1 MNYILYGE
9 QYPMIKKRLKKVLS
23 ERLGE
28 FDDFN
33 VVKYDYSKENIDEIC
48 EETAMLPLGYDSK
61 AVVIDKASFLEP
73 KGDKEANEKLLAA
86 IENSSDS
93 INIIFILR
101 NENLDPKN
109 PIVTYLKEHKESGEI
124 FEFLNLKKEEWP
136 VYIRKYFKEK
146 NVTIDQDAVD
156 ELALRIDGDLTRFV
170 NEAEK
175 LCLYKDKLS
184 LTDITLMVAKPLEDD
199 AFQITNALYRGD
211 NAAALS
217 IFRDIRLLGSNST
230 DGLIPMLGS
239 QFRFASQVMF
249 LSSRGL
255 DQSEIAKQ
263 LNANEWRVKITL
275 RNARNLSKRQIAHA
289 LDDLFY
295 LDYQIK
301 SGQINRF
308 YGLELFL
315 INFPN

>member
-9 QYPMIKKRLKKVLS
+9 QYPMIKKRLKKVLD

-28 FDDFN
+28 VDDFN
-33 VVKYDYSKENIDEIC
+33 VVKFDYSPDKVDEIIDE
-48 EETAMLPLGYDSK
+48 ASMLPLGYESK
-61 AVVIDKASFLEP
+61 AVVIDNASFLEP
-73 KGDKEANEKLLAA
+73 KGNKEIIEKFVSLL
-86 IENSSDS
+86 ENSSES
-93 INIIFILR
+93 INVIFVLR
-101 NENLDPKN
+101 NENLDDKN
-109 PIVTYLKEHKESGEI
+109 PIVTLIKENGQI
-124 FEFLNLKKEEWP
+124 FQFLNLKKEEWP
-136 VYIRKYFKEK
+136 RYIAKYFKER
-146 NVTIDQDAVD
+146 NIEIDPKAVD
-156 ELALRIDGDLTRFV
+156 ELALRVDGDLMRFV

-175 LCLYKDKLS
+175 LCLYKDHLT
-184 LTDITLMVAKPLEDD
+184 LTDITLMVNKPLEDD

-255 DQSEIAKQ
+255 DQKEIAKQ

-275 RNARNLSKRQIAHA
+275 GNCRRLSKRQIAHA
-289 LDDLFY
+289 LDDLYY

>member
-9 QYPMIKKRLKKVLS
+9 QYPMIKKRLKKVLD

-28 FDDFN
+28 VDDFN
-33 VVKYDYSKENIDEIC
+33 VVKFDYSPDKIDEIID
-48 EETAMLPLGYDSK
+48 EASMLPLGYEAK
-61 AVVIDKASFLEP
+61 AVVIDNASILEP
-73 KGDKEANEKLLAA
+73 KSNKEIVEKFVSLL
-86 IENSSDS
+86 ENSSES
-93 INIIFILR
+93 INIIFVLR
-101 NENLDPKN
+101 NENLDDKN
-109 PIVTYLKEHKESGEI
+109 PIVTHIKENGQI
-124 FEFLNLKKEEWP
+124 FQFLNLKKEEWP
-136 VYIRKYFKEK
+136 RYIAKYFKER
-146 NVTIDQDAVD
+146 NVEIDPKAVD
-156 ELALRIDGDLTRFV
+156 ELALRVDGDLMRFV

-175 LCLYKDKLS
+175 LCLYKDHLT
-184 LTDITLMVAKPLEDD
+184 LTDITLMVNKPLEDD

-255 DQSEIAKQ
+255 DQKEIAKQ

-275 RNARNLSKRQIAHA
+275 GNCRRLSRRQIAHA
-289 LDDLFY
+289 LDDLYY

>member
-9 QYPMIKKRLKKVLS
+9 QYPMIKKRLKKIL
-23 ERLGE
+23 EENLGE
-28 FDDFN
+28 VDDFN
-33 VVKYDYSKENIDEIC
+33 VVKFDYKDDLADEIC
-48 EETAMLPLGYDSK
+48 SEAAMLPLGYESK
-61 AVVIDKASFLEP
+61 AVVVDNASLLEP
-73 KGDKEANEKLLAA
+73 KGNKDANKKILEQLK
-86 IENSSDS
+86 NGDPS
-93 INIIFILR
+93 INVIFVLR
-101 NENLDPKN
+101 NENLDAKN
-109 PIVTYLKEHKESGEI
+109 EIVNFVKENGRI

-136 VYIRKYFKEK
+136 IYIRKYFKER
-146 NVTIDQDAVD
+146 NVEIDSNAVD
-156 ELALRIDGDLTRFV
+156 ELSLRVDGDLSRFV

-175 LCLYKDKLS
+175 LCLYKDHLT

-239 QFRFASQVMF
+239 QFRFASQVAF

-255 DQSEIAKQ
+255 DQKEIAKE

-275 RNARNLSKRQIAHA
+275 GNVRRLSRRQIAHA
-289 LDDLFY
+289 LDDLYY

>member
-9 QYPMIKKRLKKVLS
+9 QYPMIKKRLKKVLA
-23 ERLGE
+23 ERVGE
-28 FDDFN
+28 VDDFN
-33 VVKYDYSKENIDEIC
+33 VVKFDYNPEKVDEIIDE
-48 EETAMLPLGYDSK
+48 ASMLPLGYDSK
-61 AVVIDKASFLEP
+61 AVVIDNASFLEA
-73 KGDKEANEKLLAA
+73 KANKEIVDRFLKLV
-86 IENSSDS
+86 ENGEDS
-93 INIIFILR
+93 INIFFILR
-101 NENLDPKN
+101 NENLDSKN
-109 PIVTYLKEHKESGEI
+109 PIVNYVKEHGQI

-136 VYIRKYFKEK
+136 IYIRKYFKER
-146 NVTIDQDAVD
+146 NVEIDPNAVD
-156 ELALRIDGDLTRFV
+156 ELALRVDGDLMRFV

-175 LCLYKDKLS
+175 LCLYKDH
-184 LTDITLMVAKPLEDD
+184 LTVADITLMVSKPLEDD
-199 AFQITNALYRGD
+199 AFQITNALFRGD
-211 NAAALS
+211 NASALS

-230 DGLIPMLGS
+230 DGLIPMLGA

-255 DQSEIAKQ
+255 DRQEIAKQ

-275 RNARNLSKRQIAHA
+275 GNCRRLSRRQIAHA
-289 LDDLFY
+289 LDDLYY

>member
-9 QYPMIKKRLKKVLS
+9 QYPMIKKRLKKVLD
-23 ERLGE
+23 ERLGDV
-28 FDDFN
+28 DDFN
-33 VVKYDYSKENIDEIC
+33 VVKFDFKPELIDEIID
-48 EETAMLPLGYDSK
+48 EANMLPLGYDSK
-61 AVVIDKASFLEP
+61 AVVIDNAVFLEP
-73 KGDKEANEKLLAA
+73 KGNKEINERFIELLN
-86 IENSSDS
+86 NSSDS
-93 INIIFILR
+93 INLIFILR
-101 NENLDPKN
+101 NENLDDKN
-109 PIVTYLKEHKESGEI
+109 QIVQFIKNNGQI
-124 FEFLNLKKEEWP
+124 FQFLNLKKEEWP
-136 VYIRKYFKEK
+136 RYIAKYFKER
-146 NVTIDQDAVD
+146 NVSIDQNAID
-156 ELALRIDGDLTRFV
+156 ELSLRIDGDLTRFV

-175 LCLYKDKLS
+175 LCLYKDHLT
-184 LTDITLMVAKPLEDD
+184 LTDITLMVNKPLEDD

-217 IFRDIRLLGSNST
+217 IFRDIRLQGSNAT

-249 LSSRGL
+249 LESRGL
-255 DQSEIAKQ
+255 DYKEIAKQ
-263 LNANEWRVKITL
+263 LSANEWRVKITIGNC
-275 RNARNLSKRQIAHA
+275 RRLSRRQIAHA
-289 LDDLFY
+289 LDDLYY

>member
-9 QYPMIKKRLKKVLS
+9 QYPMIKKRLKKVLD

-28 FDDFN
+28 VDDFN
-33 VVKYDYSKENIDEIC
+33 VVKFDYAPDKIDEIID
-48 EETAMLPLGYDSK
+48 EASMLPLGYEAK
-61 AVVIDKASFLEP
+61 AVVVDNASILEP
-73 KGDKEANEKLLAA
+73 KSNKEIVEKFVSLL
-86 IENSSDS
+86 ENSSES
-93 INIIFILR
+93 INIIFVLR
-101 NENLDPKN
+101 NENLDDKN
-109 PIVTYLKEHKESGEI
+109 PIVTHIKENGQI
-124 FEFLNLKKEEWP
+124 FQFLNLKKEEWP
-136 VYIRKYFKEK
+136 RYIAKYFKER
-146 NVTIDQDAVD
+146 NVEIDPKAVD
-156 ELALRIDGDLTRFV
+156 ELALRVDGDLMRFV

-175 LCLYKDKLS
+175 LCLYKDHLT
-184 LTDITLMVAKPLEDD
+184 LTDITLMVNKPLEDD

-255 DQSEIAKQ
+255 DQKEIAKQ

-275 RNARNLSKRQIAHA
+275 GNCRRLSRRQIAHA
-289 LDDLFY
+289 LDDLYY

>member
-9 QYPMIKKRLKKVLS
+9 QYPMIKKRLKKVLD

-28 FDDFN
+28 VDDFN
-33 VVKYDYSKENIDEIC
+33 VVKFDYAPDKIDEIID
-48 EETAMLPLGYDSK
+48 EASMLPLGYEAK
-61 AVVIDKASFLEP
+61 AVVIDNASILEP
-73 KGDKEANEKLLAA
+73 KSNKEIVEKFVSLL
-86 IENSSDS
+86 ENSSES
-93 INIIFILR
+93 INIIFVLR
-101 NENLDPKN
+101 NENLDDKN
-109 PIVTYLKEHKESGEI
+109 PIVTHIKENGQI
-124 FEFLNLKKEEWP
+124 FQFLNLKKEEWP
-136 VYIRKYFKEK
+136 RYIAKYFKER
-146 NVTIDQDAVD
+146 NVEIDPKAVD
-156 ELALRIDGDLTRFV
+156 ELALRVDGDLMRFV

-175 LCLYKDKLS
+175 LCLYKDHLT
-184 LTDITLMVAKPLEDD
+184 LTDITLMVNKPLEDD

-255 DQSEIAKQ
+255 DQKEIAKQ

-275 RNARNLSKRQIAHA
+275 GNCRRLSRRQIAHA
-289 LDDLFY
+289 LDDLYY

>member
-9 QYPMIKKRLKKVLS
+9 QYPMIKKRLGKILK
-23 ERLGE
+23 ERLGDV
-28 FDDFN
+28 DDFN
-33 VVKYDYSKENIDEIC
+33 VVKFEYSLDKIDEIID
-48 EETAMLPLGYDSK
+48 EASMLPLGYDSK
-61 AVVIDKASFLEP
+61 AVVIDNASFLET
-73 KGDKEANEKLLAA
+73 KGNKEASEKFAA
-86 IENSSDS
+86 LIENSSDS
-93 INIIFILR
+93 IDVIFILR
-101 NENLDPKN
+101 NENLDDKN
-109 PIVTYLKEHKESGEI
+109 PVTKLIKEKGEI
-124 FEFLNLKKEEWP
+124 FQFLNLKKEEWP
-136 VYIRKYFKEK
+136 RYIAKYFKEK
-146 NVTIDQDAVD
+146 NVEIEPRAID
-156 ELALRIDGDLTRFV
+156 ELALRVDGDLMRFI
-170 NEAEK
+170 NEADK
-175 LCLYKDKLS
+175 LCLYKDHLT
-184 LTDITLMVAKPLEDD
+184 LTDITLMVNKPLEDD

-211 NAAALS
+211 NATALS

-255 DQSEIAKQ
+255 DKSEIAKE

-275 RNARNLSKRQIAHA
+275 GNCKYLSRRQIAHA
-289 LDDLFY
+289 LDDLYY

>member
-9 QYPMIKKRLKKVLS
+9 QYPMIKKRLKKILS

-28 FDDFN
+28 IDDFN
-33 VVKYDYSKENIDEIC
+33 VAKFEFSNENIDEIC
-48 EETAMLPLGYDSK
+48 DEASMLPLGYDSK
-61 AVVIDKASFLEP
+61 AVVIDKATFLEP
-73 KGDKEANEKLLAA
+73 KGNKEANEKFLTLLKNND
-86 IENSSDS
+86 ES
-93 INIIFILR
+93 INVIFILR
-101 NENLDPKN
+101 SENLDSKN
-109 PIVTYLKEHKESGEI
+109 EIVSFIKENGQI

-136 VYIRKYFKEK
+136 IYIKKYFKDR
-146 NVTIDQDAVD
+146 NVEIEPNAIN
-156 ELALRIDGDLTRFV
+156 ELALRVDGDLTRFI

-175 LCLYKDKLS
+175 LCLYKDHLT

-217 IFRDIRLLGSNST
+217 IYRDITLQGSNAT

-239 QFRFASQVMF
+239 SFRFASQVLF
-249 LSSRGL
+249 LSSQGL
-255 DQSEIAKQ
+255 DAKEIAEQ
-263 LNANEWRVKITL
+263 LNANEYRVSITL
-275 RNARNLSKRQIAHA
+275 RNGRRFSRRQIAHA
-289 LDDLFY
+289 LDDLYY

>member
-9 QYPMIKKRLKKVLS
+9 QYPMIKKRLKKVLN

-28 FDDFN
+28 VDDFN
-33 VVKYDYSKENIDEIC
+33 VVKFDFKPELIDEIID
-48 EETAMLPLGYDSK
+48 EASMLPLGYDAK
-61 AVVIDKASFLEP
+61 AVVIDNASFLEP
-73 KGDKEANEKLLAA
+73 KGNKEINERFVELL
-86 IENSSDS
+86 ESGSDS
-93 INIIFILR
+93 INILFVLR
-101 NENLDPKN
+101 NDNLDDKN
-109 PIVTYLKEHKESGEI
+109 PIVKTINKDQILHFVNI
-124 FEFLNLKKEEWP
+124 TKEEWP
-136 VYIRKYFKEK
+136 KYIAKYFKDR
-146 NVTIDQDAVD
+146 NVTIEQNAID

-170 NEAEK
+170 NEADK
-175 LCLYKDKLS
+175 LCLYKNHLT
-184 LTDITLMVAKPLEDD
+184 LTDITLMVNKPLEDD
-199 AFQITNALYRGD
+199 AFQITNALFRGD
-211 NAAALS
+211 NASALS

-255 DQSEIAKQ
+255 DRQEIAKQ

-275 RNARNLSKRQIAHA
+275 GNCRRLSRRQIAHA
-289 LDDLFY
+289 LDDLYY

>member
-9 QYPMIKKRLKKVLS
+9 QYPMIKKRLKKVLK

-28 FDDFN
+28 VDDFN
-33 VVKYDYSKENIDEIC
+33 VVKFDYSNDIVDEIC
-48 EETAMLPLGYDSK
+48 DEASMLPLGYDAK
-61 AVVIDKASFLEP
+61 AVVVDNASFLEP
-73 KGDKEANEKLLAA
+73 KGSKEANEKILTML
-86 IENSSDS
+86 ENSSDS
-93 INIIFILR
+93 INVFFVLR
-101 NENLDPKN
+101 NENIDQKN
-109 PIVTYLKEHKESGEI
+109 VVVNYIKEHGQI

-136 VYIRKYFKEK
+136 IYIRKYFKER
-146 NVTIDQDAVD
+146 NVEIDPAAVD
-156 ELALRIDGDLTRFV
+156 ELALRVDGDLMRFV

-175 LCLYKDKLS
+175 LCLYKDHLS

-239 QFRFASQVMF
+239 QFRFASQVAF

-255 DQSEIAKQ
+255 DEKEIAQQ
-263 LNANEWRVKITL
+263 LKANEWRVKITL
-275 RNARNLSKRQIAHA
+275 KNCRRLSRRQIAHA
-289 LDDLFY
+289 LDDLYY

>member
-9 QYPMIKKRLKKVLS
+9 QYPMIRKRLKKILK

-28 FDDFN
+28 VDDFN
-33 VVKYDYSKENIDEIC
+33 VIKFDYNEDILPEIIDE
-48 EETAMLPLGYDSK
+48 ANMLPLGYDAK
-61 AVVIDKASFLEP
+61 AVVVDKCSFLEA
-73 KGDKEANEKLLAA
+73 KAKKEVVDKILSML
-86 IENSSDS
+86 ENSSDS
-93 INIIFILR
+93 IDIIFILR
-101 NENLDPKN
+101 NENLDRKSE
-109 PIVTYLKEHKESGEI
+109 IVKYIETKGQI
-124 FEFLNLKKEEWP
+124 FEFLNLTKEEWP
-136 VYIRKYFKEK
+136 KYIAKYFKEK
-146 NVTIDQDAVD
+146 NVEIEPAAIN
-156 ELALRIDGDLTRFV
+156 ELAMRVDGDLMRFI
-170 NEAEK
+170 NEADK
-175 LCLYKDKLS
+175 LCLYKDHIS
-184 LTDITLMVAKPLEDD
+184 LTDVTLLVAKPLEDD

-211 NAAALS
+211 NAAAIS

-255 DQSEIAKQ
+255 DQKEIAQQ
-263 LNANEWRVKITL
+263 LGANEWRVKITL
-275 RNARNLSKRQIAHA
+275 GNCRRLSRRQIAHA
-289 LDDLFY
+289 LDDLYY

>member
-9 QYPMIKKRLKKVLS
+9 QYPMIKKRLKKVLK
-23 ERLGE
+23 ENLGE
-28 FDDFN
+28 VDDFN
-33 VVKYDYSKENIDEIC
+33 VVKFDYSNDIVDEIIDE
-48 EETAMLPLGYDSK
+48 ASMLPLGYDSK
-61 AVVIDKASFLEP
+61 AVVVDNASFLEP
-73 KGDKEANEKLLAA
+73 KGNKEISEKFLKLL
-86 IENSSDS
+86 ENSNDS
-93 INIIFILR
+93 IHVIFVLR
-101 NENLDPKN
+101 NENLDDKN
-109 PIVTYLKEHKESGEI
+109 EVAKWINENGEV
-124 FEFLNLKKEEWP
+124 FHFNNLTKEEWP
-136 VYIRKYFKEK
+136 KYVAKYF
-146 NVTIDQDAVD
+146 NDRGVQIDPNAVE
-156 ELALRIDGDLTRFV
+156 ELISRVDGDLTRFV

-175 LCLYKDKLS
+175 LCLYKDHLT

-217 IFRDIRLLGSNST
+217 IFRDIKLLGSNST

-239 QFRFASQVMF
+239 SFRFASQVMF

-255 DQSEIAKQ
+255 DANEIAKQ
-263 LNANEWRVKITL
+263 LNANEWRVKITI
-275 RNARNLSKRQIAHA
+275 RNCKKLTRRQIAHA
-289 LDDLFY
+289 LDDLYY

-301 SGQINRF
+301 SGQINRY

>member
-9 QYPMIKKRLKKVLS
+9 QYPMIKKRLKKIL
-23 ERLGE
+23 EENLGE
-28 FDDFN
+28 VDDFN
-33 VVKYDYSKENIDEIC
+33 VVKFDYKDDLVDEIC
-48 EETAMLPLGYDSK
+48 SEAAMLPLGYESK
-61 AVVIDKASFLEP
+61 AVLVDNASLLEP
-73 KGDKEANEKLLAA
+73 KGNKDANKKILEQLK
-86 IENSSDS
+86 NGDSSIS
-93 INIIFILR
+93 VIFVLR
-101 NENLDPKN
+101 NENLDTKN
-109 PIVTYLKEHKESGEI
+109 EIVNFVKENGRI

-136 VYIRKYFKEK
+136 IYIRKYFKER
-146 NVTIDQDAVD
+146 NVEIDANAVD
-156 ELALRIDGDLTRFV
+156 ELSLRVDGDLSRFV

-175 LCLYKDKLS
+175 LCLYKDHLT

-239 QFRFASQVMF
+239 QFRFASQVAF

-255 DQSEIAKQ
+255 DQKEIAKE

-275 RNARNLSKRQIAHA
+275 GNVRRLSRRQIAHA
-289 LDDLFY
+289 LDDLYY

>member
-9 QYPMIKKRLKKVLS
+9 QYPMIKKRLKKILA
-23 ERLGE
+23 ENLGE
-28 FDDFN
+28 VDDFN
-33 VVKYDYSKENIDEIC
+33 VVKFEFSEDNLNDIIDE
-48 EETAMLPLGYDSK
+48 ASMLPLGYDSK
-61 AVVIDKASFLEP
+61 AVVIDKATFLEP
-73 KGDKEANEKLLAA
+73 KGKKEIVEKFTKLIL
-86 IENSSDS
+86 ESSDS
-93 INIIFILR
+93 ICIIFILR
-101 NENLDPKN
+101 SENLDHKN
-109 PIVTYLKEHKESGEI
+109 EIVKNIETNGKI

-136 VYIRKYFKEK
+136 RYIEKYFKER
-146 NVTIDQDAVD
+146 NVVIDPKAVD
-156 ELALRIDGDLTRFV
+156 ELSLRVDGDLMRFI

-175 LCLYKDKLS
+175 LCLYKDHIS
-184 LTDITLMVAKPLEDD
+184 LTDVTLMVNKPLEDD

-211 NAAALS
+211 NAAAIS

-239 QFRFASQVMF
+239 QFRFASQVLF

-255 DQSEIAKQ
+255 DRFEIAKQ

-275 RNARNLSKRQIAHA
+275 NNCRNLSRRQIAHA
-289 LDDLFY
+289 LDDLYY

>member
-1 MNYILYGE
+1 MNYIIYGE
-9 QYPMIKKRLKKVLS
+9 QYPMIKKRLEKILK
-23 ERLGE
+23 ERLVE
-28 FDDFN
+28 VDDFN
-33 VVKYDYSKENIDEIC
+33 VVKFEYSKDNLAEILDE
-48 EETAMLPLGYDSK
+48 ASMLPLGYESK
-61 AVVIDKASFLEP
+61 AVVVDKATFLEP
-73 KGDKEANEKLLAA
+73 KGDKEANEKLFDLMQ
-86 IENSSDS
+86 NMSDS
-93 INIIFILR
+93 INLILILR
-101 NENLDPKN
+101 SENIDEKNDIVNYVKSNGEVFEILSPK
-109 PIVTYLKEHKESGEI
+109 KD
-124 FEFLNLKKEEWP
+124 EWP
-136 VYIRKYFKEK
+136 IYIKKYFKDH
-146 NVTIDQDAVD
+146 NVQIDDNAVN
-156 ELALRIDGDLTRFV
+156 ELASRVDGDLMRFV
-170 NEAEK
+170 NEAKK
-175 LCLYKDKLS
+175 LCLYKDHLT

-249 LSSRGL
+249 LASRGL
-255 DQSEIAKQ
+255 DQKEIANELK
-263 LNANEWRVKITL
+263 ANEFRVKVTL
-275 RNARNLSKRQIAHA
+275 KNARRLSRRQIAHA
-289 LDDLFY
+289 LDDLYY

>member
-9 QYPMIKKRLKKVLS
+9 QYPMIKKRLKKILS

-28 FDDFN
+28 IDDFN
-33 VVKYDYSKENIDEIC
+33 VVKFEYSNDIVDEIC
-48 EETAMLPLGYDSK
+48 DEASMLPLGYDSK
-61 AVVIDKASFLEP
+61 AVVIDKANFLEP
-73 KGDKEANEKLLAA
+73 KRSKDANEKFLKLL
-86 IENSSDS
+86 ENNDEN
-93 INIIFILR
+93 INVIFILR
-101 NENLDPKN
+101 SENLDKKN
-109 PIVTYLKEHKESGEI
+109 EIVSLLKEKGQI

-136 VYIRKYFKEK
+136 LYIKKYFKDRNIE
-146 NVTIDQDAVD
+146 IDPNAVE
-156 ELALRIDGDLTRFV
+156 ELALRVDGDLMRFV

-175 LCLYKDKLS
+175 LSLYKDHLT
-184 LTDITLMVAKPLEDD
+184 LTDITLMVSKPLEDD

-217 IFRDIRLLGSNST
+217 IFRDITLQGSRAT

-239 QFRFASQVMF
+239 QFRFTSQVLF

-255 DQSEIAKQ
+255 SAKEIASE
-263 LNANEWRVKITL
+263 LGANEWRVTFTL
-275 RNARNLSKRQIAHA
+275 RNSKRFSRRQIAHA
-289 LDDLFY
+289 LDDLYY

>member
-9 QYPMIKKRLKKVLS
+9 QYPMIKKRLGKILK
-23 ERLGE
+23 ERLVDV
-28 FDDFN
+28 DDFN
-33 VVKYDYSKENIDEIC
+33 VVKFEYSLDKVDEIIDE
-48 EETAMLPLGYDSK
+48 ASMLPLGYDSK
-61 AVVIDKASFLEP
+61 AVVIDNASFLEN
-73 KGDKEANEKLLAA
+73 KGNKEASEKFASL

-93 INIIFILR
+93 IDVIFILR
-101 NENLDPKN
+101 NENLDDKN
-109 PIVTYLKEHKESGEI
+109 PVTKLIKEKGAI
-124 FEFLNLKKEEWP
+124 FQFLNLKKEEWP
-136 VYIRKYFKEK
+136 KYIAKYFKEK
-146 NVTIDQDAVD
+146 NVEIEPRAID
-156 ELALRIDGDLTRFV
+156 ELALRVDGDLMRFI
-170 NEAEK
+170 NEADK
-175 LCLYKDKLS
+175 LCLYKDHLT
-184 LTDITLMVAKPLEDD
+184 LTDITLMVNKPLEDD

-211 NAAALS
+211 NATALS

-255 DQSEIAKQ
+255 DKSEIAKE

-275 RNARNLSKRQIAHA
+275 GNCKYLSRRQIAHA
-289 LDDLFY
+289 LDDLYY

>member
-9 QYPMIKKRLKKVLS
+9 KYPMIKKRLKKVLK
-23 ERLGE
+23 ENLGE
-28 FDDFN
+28 VDDFN
-33 VVKYDYSKENIDEIC
+33 VVKFDYSNDIVDEIIDE
-48 EETAMLPLGYDSK
+48 ASMLPLGYDSK
-61 AVVIDKASFLEP
+61 AVVVDNASFLEP
-73 KGDKEANEKLLAA
+73 KGNKEISEKFLKLL
-86 IENSSDS
+86 ENSNDS
-93 INIIFILR
+93 IHVIFVLR
-101 NENLDPKN
+101 NENLDDKN
-109 PIVTYLKEHKESGEI
+109 EVAKWINENGEV
-124 FEFLNLKKEEWP
+124 FHFNNLTKEEWP
-136 VYIRKYFKEK
+136 KYVAKYF
-146 NVTIDQDAVD
+146 NDRGVQIDPNAVE
-156 ELALRIDGDLTRFV
+156 ELISRVDGDLTRFV

-175 LCLYKDKLS
+175 LCLYKDHLT

-217 IFRDIRLLGSNST
+217 IFRDIKLLGSNST

-239 QFRFASQVMF
+239 SFRFASQVMF

-255 DQSEIAKQ
+255 DATEIAKQ
-263 LNANEWRVKITL
+263 LNANEWRVKITI
-275 RNARNLSKRQIAHA
+275 RNCKKLTRRQIAHA
-289 LDDLFY
+289 LDDLYY

>member
-9 QYPMIKKRLKKVLS
+9 QYPMIKKRLKKVLD

-28 FDDFN
+28 VDDFN
-33 VVKYDYSKENIDEIC
+33 VVKFDYSPDRVDEIIDE
-48 EETAMLPLGYDSK
+48 ASMLPLGYESK
-61 AVVIDKASFLEP
+61 AVVIDNASFLEP
-73 KGDKEANEKLLAA
+73 KGNKEIIEKFVSLL
-86 IENSSDS
+86 ENSSES
-93 INIIFILR
+93 INVIFVLR
-101 NENLDPKN
+101 NENLDDKN
-109 PIVTYLKEHKESGEI
+109 PIVTIIKENGQI
-124 FEFLNLKKEEWP
+124 FQFLNLKKEEWP
-136 VYIRKYFKEK
+136 RYIAKYFKER
-146 NVTIDQDAVD
+146 NIEIDPKAVD
-156 ELALRIDGDLTRFV
+156 ELALRVDGDLMRFV

-175 LCLYKDKLS
+175 LCLYKDHLT
-184 LTDITLMVAKPLEDD
+184 LTDITLMVNKPLEDD

-255 DQSEIAKQ
+255 DQKEIAKQ

-275 RNARNLSKRQIAHA
+275 GNCRRLSRRQIAHA
-289 LDDLFY
+289 LDDLYY